1 MNESD
6 SNGLIKLNRNIPLW
20 LITFYGI
27 GTILGAGIYV
37 LITEISSQSGNFTPF
52 SFLLSAV
59 IVSFSAFSYSELSSR
74 YPRSAGE
81 AAYVQQAF
89 SAKWLSGIVGWA
101 IVMIG
106 IVSSAT
112 IAKGFVGYFQVFFNV
127 PDWLC
132 TTMLIFVLCLISI
145 WGVSLSLIAAAVMT
159 VVEIIGIVLVIY
171 FCGNNLSTIKTNAA
185 DFIPSSDIKTWGNIF
200 VGAFI
205 AFYAY
210 VGFEDIVNMAEEV
223 KNPRKNLPIA
233 IIIALVVTTV
243 LYIIVSLVTVTS
255 LPIDVLSNTRS
266 PFTTLIELN
275 SNFPVSIITVISIM
289 AIVNGAL
296 IQIIMG
302 SRVLYGMAS
311 QKISLKIFGHI
322 NKHTKTPDYATVF
335 VGIVVLALALWFP
348 IVTLAKA
355 SSFIILLVFMLVNL
369 SLFIIKVR
377 KKEEGQSYIRLPVII
392 PVLGFGLCLFLIMAQ
407 LVNKII
413 G

>member
-1 MNESD
+1 MKD
-6 SNGLIKLNRNIPLW
+6 SNAIGAAKLNRSIPLW

-37 LITEISSQSGNFTPF
+37 LIAEISSVSGNFTPF

-59 IVSFSAFSYSELSSR
+59 IVTFSAFSYSELSSR

-81 AAYVQQAF
+81 AAYVQEAF
-89 SAKWLSGIVGWA
+89 SAKWLSSVAGWA
-101 IVMIG
+101 IVIIG

-112 IAKGFVGYFQVFFNV
+112 IAKGFVGYFQVFFYL

-132 TTMLIFVLCLISI
+132 IIFLISMLCLISI
-145 WGVSLSLIAAAVMT
+145 WGVSFSLKAAAVMT

-171 FCGNNLSTIKTNAA
+171 FCGSNLTSIKTNITE
-185 DFIPSSDIKTWGNIF
+185 FIPSSDIKTWSNIF

-255 LPIDVLSNTRS
+255 LPADVLSNTRS

-275 SNFPVSIITVISIM
+275 SNFPISIITIISIM

-311 QKISLKIFGHI
+311 QKISPNFFGHI
-322 NKHTKTPDYATVF
+322 NKHTRTPDYATIF
-335 VGIVVLALALWFP
+335 VGFVVLALALWFP
-348 IVTLAKA
+348 LVTLAKA
-355 SSFIILLVFMLVNL
+355 SSLIILLVFMLINL

-377 KKEEGQSYIRLPVII
+377 RKEEEQSYIRLPVII
-392 PVLGFGLCLFLIMAQ
+392 PVLGFALCLFLLMAQ
-407 LVNKII
+407 FVNKLK